1 MKNSNITRLLLLC
14 ITLLGS
20 SAQAQIVAWDF
31 NSQLGNQIT
40 SPATTADA
48 NLTVSPISRGSGL
61 SPSALNNAFSS
72 NTNGT
77 SLGDGFTANSL
88 ANAIAQN
95 AFLQFTITA
104 NTGFQV
110 SLTVL
115 NANFRRSANGPTDF
129 QWQYSFDG
137 FVTPGVNIS
146 SSINF
151 TSTATN
157 GVSQAAIDL
166 STITAL
172 QNVPSTTTIT
182 IRLYGWNASATG
194 GTFALGRLTGDDL
207 AIDGTVTPAGPSPY
221 SGPPSGVV
229 DATTYSN
236 VTFTSSGAF
245 PAGANITVN
254 DTLKLNDHVINLNG
268 GSITMGATG
277 TVLPGIALPSTSD
290 VGRVFGGNFIHDVAT
305 VTGAKVFPLGTSTSR
320 RYAAV
325 DYTVAPTTAG
335 TLTGFSTEGN
345 APSQNFSGILPVAVS
360 APFFW
365 TLNAGGG
372 LAGGTYNFALTADNV
387 PGVLNASQ
395 LRIVKRPTGGGPWT
409 IQGTF
414 NTSTFLSGT
423 VAIAY
428 TGLSGFSEFSI
439 ASDPVDNPL
448 PVELSSFTGSTTA
461 AGVNLRWT
469 TQSELNNAGFAVFR
483 NGEEIASYRFSPTL
497 RGKGT
502 TTGATNYAFL
512 DAGVEVGQRYT
523 YRLRSFDLDGTIHD
537 YPQTVSVEV
546 REPISQ
552 RVFNYDLSQNFP
564 NPFNPTTSIKYSI
577 REAGNV
583 SLKVYDLLGR
593 EVLTLVNQVQ
603 APGEYQVSFD
613 ASNLAASGM
622 YIYRLQSGSFTRTM
636 KMLLVK

>member
-1 MKNSNITRLLLLC
+1 MKKTVISIVMLLLLGATLYAQGSLPRKVGRSQGKSGAPFRVMNSTYHNLAGGNFSQNWTNTSL
-14 ITLLGS
+14 ITANDDWNNVPSIIGFLG
-20 SAQAQIVAWDF
+20 DYTT
-31 NSQLGNQIT
+31 GNPTNIDPQTLVSEGASNPDGFIGPNIDVIANLSNPNTATAGGVGEFEIT
-40 SPATTADA
+40 NPTIALQGSGTADA
-48 NLTVSPISRGSGL
+48 PGIIIYLNATGRQNIQLSFNARDIDGS
-61 SPSALNNAFSS
+61 SD
-72 NTNGT
+72 NTNQQIAVHFRVGT
-77 SLGDGFTANSL
+77 SGDFTNL
-88 ANAIAQN
+88 PGGYIAD
-95 AFLQFTITA
+95 AT
-104 NTGFQV
+104 TGPNEATLVTPV
-110 SLTVL
+110 SVTLP
-115 NANFRRSANGPTDF
+115 ASANDQAQVQIRILT
-129 QWQYSFDG
+129 
-137 FVTPGVNIS
+137 TNAPGSDEWVGIDDIVVS
-146 SSINF
+146 S
-151 TSTATN
+151 
-157 GVSQAAIDL
+157 DPL
-166 STITAL
+166 
-172 QNVPSTTTIT
+172 
-182 IRLYGWNASATG
+182 
-194 GTFALGRLTGDDL
+194 
-207 AIDGTVTPAGPSPY
+207 GPSSY

-229 DATTYSN
+229 DATTYSD
-236 VTFTSSGAF
+236 VTFTSGGAF

-254 DTLKLNDHVINLNG
+254 GTLQLNDHVVNLNG

-277 TVLPGIALPSTSD
+277 TVLPGVGLPSTSD
-290 VGRVFGGNFIHDVAT
+290 VGRVFGGSFIHNVAT

-325 DYTVAPTTAG
+325 NYTTAPTNAG

-345 APSQNFSGILPVAVS
+345 APSQDFSGVLPVAVS

-365 TLNAGGG
+365 TLDAGGG

-387 PGVLNASQ
+387 PGVLNAAQ

-448 PVELSSFTGSTTA
+448 PVELSSFTGSATA

-502 TTGATNYAFL
+502 AVGATNYAFL

-564 NPFNPTTSIKYSI
+564 IRSTQRPTFATPFAM
-577 REAGNV
+577 RV
-583 SLKVYDLLGR
+583 W
-593 EVLTLVNQVQ
+593 
-603 APGEYQVSFD
+603 
-613 ASNLAASGM
+613 
-622 YIYRLQSGSFTRTM
+622 
-636 KMLLVK
+636 